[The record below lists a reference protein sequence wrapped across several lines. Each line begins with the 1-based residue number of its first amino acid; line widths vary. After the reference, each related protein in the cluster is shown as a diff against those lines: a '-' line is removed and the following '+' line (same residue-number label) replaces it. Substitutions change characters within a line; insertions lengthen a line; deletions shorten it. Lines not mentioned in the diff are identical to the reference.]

1 MKYEEL
7 KALGRKLTSKYIKE
21 NIEYPLD
28 MFGNSPIEKLYNVF
42 FSGPHVCPVCG
53 SPLKFISFAKGY
65 QKFCSSKC
73 SNNSEQTKSKAKQ
86 TCLEKYGVDNV
97 AKSEQIKEKTRKT
110 NQKRYGVDNAA
121 KSKKSKSKAKQT
133 CLEKY
138 GVDNAAKSKKSKSK
152 AKQTCLEKYGVEN
165 PSQSEKVKKKIKH
178 TLKSKYNVTSPLQ
191 HSQFRSKAKQ
201 TCLEKYGVENP
212 SQSPEIKQ
220 KIINSR
226 RNHTLST
233 HPEIESSTGTE
244 WVCTCPHQ
252 ECDKCTE
259 KTYVTHA
266 SIHYDRS
273 RYGFEL
279 CTKLH
284 PISDT
289 KRSSLELKICDWLD
303 EHRVD
308 HETNNRTLIAPRELD
323 IYIPSREL
331 AIECNGV
338 YWHSVNEKPKK
349 YHMNKYNACKEIGVK
364 LISIWED
371 EDINTMMNL
380 IAYHLG
386 FDYDECLLNQLDC
399 NLVDY
404 GLGKGEIIPHMMIRD
419 GYECWDS
426 GIFV

>member
-73 SNNSEQTKSKAKQ
+73 SNNSEQTK
-86 TCLEKYGVDNV
+86 
-97 AKSEQIKEKTRKT
+97 
-110 NQKRYGVDNAA
+110 
-121 KSKKSKSKAKQT
+121 
-133 CLEKY
+133 
-138 GVDNAAKSKKSKSK
+138 
-152 AKQTCLEKYGVEN
+152 
-165 PSQSEKVKKKIKH
+165 
-178 TLKSKYNVTSPLQ
+178 
-191 HSQFRSKAKQ
+191 SKAKQ